1 MAECTVP
8 SPHYYVRTRSPWK
21 ALFRRFPCQQFTLHS
36 KETELKQKLQMIK
49 LNMKKNKITRKTT

>member
-21 ALFRRFPCQQFTLHS
+21 ALFLRFACQEFTLHS
-36 KETELKQKLQMIK
+36 KETELKQKPQMIR
-49 LNMKKNKITRKTT
+49 LNVKKIK